1 MKQLLTLFLS
11 FTTIFTFSQNA
22 IKIIPTEINQVTV
35 YLSGAQ
41 ISRSKNIQ
49 VKKGKTEIVFHGIS
63 PQMDPSTIQIKVADG
78 IRILSISNELNYLNV
93 YTLEPKIKTIKD
105 SLEIIT
111 GLIQANSDQQD
122 AYNIEKKMMLQNQSI
137 GGSQNGVNI
146 DELNKGRE
154 FFYNN
159 ILRVNNELSKLR
171 KVKNELSASSG
182 RLNLTLRELN
192 YSNNNK
198 RYNIKVLV
206 DAAQDMSSL
215 FELKYL
221 VDMAGWEPVYDI
233 IAKDI
238 ASPITLKYK
247 AKAFNN
253 TSIKWEKVKLVLSS
267 ADPYRSANK
276 PNLLTWNL
284 DFNTYQFL
292 KTKGRANNTKGY
304 NEMQRR
310 NLIQDNKADGSA
322 MNFKEVLV
330 SEVSVDFDIDEPY
343 TIPCNSKP
351 YIIEISES
359 SLKAEYSHFAIPKI
373 ERNAF
378 LLASV
383 TGWED
388 LNLIEGPANIY
399 LDNRY
404 VGKSQINT
412 FNFDDTMDISLGRD
426 QKVLIERNE
435 KKEFHSRTFIG
446 TQRKESYVYEIKLK
460 NQHQV
465 PIHIEIQD
473 QYPISN
479 NGDIS
484 VLVQNISSA
493 EENEETGKLAWK
505 FDLDP
510 GAFKAY
516 ELSYT
521 IKYPKNKKV
530 ETSKIY
536 RTISCPSF

>member
-1 MKQLLTLFLS
+1 MKYIIFL
-11 FTTIFTFSQNA
+11 IFTSITTFIFSQ
-22 IKIIPTEINQVTV
+22 KITKNVQTEIDQVTV

-41 ISRSKNIQ
+41 ISRTENIQ
-49 VKKGKTEIVFHGIS
+49 LKKGKIEIVFEGIS
-63 PQMDPSTIQIKVADG
+63 PQMDPSTIQLKVEDG
-78 IRILSISNELNYLNV
+78 IRILLISNELNYLNV
-93 YTLEPKIKTIKD
+93 HVLEPKIKTIKD
-105 SLEIIT
+105 SLELIT
-111 GLIQANSDQQD
+111 DLLQANSDQQD
-122 AYNIEKKMMLQNQSI
+122 AYNTEKKMLLQNQSI
-137 GGSQNGVNI
+137 GGSQTGVNV
-146 DELNKGRE
+146 DELNKARE
-154 FFYNN
+154 FFYTN
-159 ILRVNNELSKLR
+159 IFRVNKELTKLR
-171 KVKNELSASSG
+171 KVNKDLSTASG
-182 RLNLTLRELN
+182 RLNQTLRELN

-198 RYNIKVLV
+198 RYHIKVLV
-206 DAAQDMSSL
+206 EAEKDVSSL

-221 VDMAGWEPVYDI
+221 VDRAGWEPVYDI

-253 TSIKWEKVKLVLSS
+253 TSINWNKVKLVLST

-276 PNLLTWNL
+276 PELLTWFL
-284 DFNTYQFL
+284 DFNTYGNLKSQGKFL
-292 KTKGRANNTKGY
+292 NTRGY
-304 NEMQRR
+304 NDMQRR
-310 NLIQDNKADGSA
+310 NAVQTADNSV
-322 MNFKEVLV
+322 NFKEVLV

-343 TIPCNSKP
+343 SIPCDSKP
-351 YIIEISES
+351 YMIDISES
-359 SLKAEYSHFAIPKI
+359 SLKAEYSHFAVPKI

-378 LLASV
+378 LLARV
-383 TGWED
+383 TGWEE
-388 LNLIEGPANIY
+388 LNLVEGPANIY

-460 NQHQV
+460 NQHNT

-473 QYPISN
+473 QYPISK
-479 NGDIS
+479 NGDIT
-484 VLVQNISSA
+484 VGVQNISSA
-493 EENEETGKLAWK
+493 NENEETGKLIWK
-505 FDLDP
+505 FDLEP
-510 GAFKAY
+510 GILKAY

-530 ETSKIY
+530 VTSKKF

>member
-1 MKQLLTLFLS
+1 MKYIIFL
-11 FTTIFTFSQNA
+11 IFTSITTFIFSQ
-22 IKIIPTEINQVTV
+22 KITKNVQTEIDQVTV

-41 ISRSKNIQ
+41 ISRTENIQ
-49 VKKGKTEIVFHGIS
+49 LKKGKIEIVFEGIS
-63 PQMDPSTIQIKVADG
+63 PQMDPSTIQLKVEDG
-78 IRILSISNELNYLNV
+78 IRILLISNELNYLNV
-93 YTLEPKIKTIKD
+93 HVLEPKIKTIKD
-105 SLEIIT
+105 SLELIT
-111 GLIQANSDQQD
+111 DLLQANSDQQD
-122 AYNIEKKMMLQNQSI
+122 AYNTEKKMLLQNQSI
-137 GGSQNGVNI
+137 GGSQTGVNV
-146 DELNKGRE
+146 DELNKARE
-154 FFYNN
+154 FFYTN
-159 ILRVNNELSKLR
+159 IFRVNKELTKLR
-171 KVKNELSASSG
+171 KVNKDLSTASG
-182 RLNLTLRELN
+182 RLNQTLRELN

-198 RYNIKVLV
+198 RYHIKVLV
-206 DAAQDMSSL
+206 EAEKDVSSL

-221 VDMAGWEPVYDI
+221 VDRAGWEPVYDI

-253 TSIKWEKVKLVLSS
+253 TSINWNKVKLVLST

-276 PNLLTWNL
+276 PELLTWFL
-284 DFNTYQFL
+284 DFNTYGNLKSQGKFL
-292 KTKGRANNTKGY
+292 NTRGY
-304 NEMQRR
+304 NDMQRR
-310 NLIQDNKADGSA
+310 NAVQTADNSV
-322 MNFKEVLV
+322 NFKEVLV

-343 TIPCNSKP
+343 SIPCDSKP
-351 YIIEISES
+351 YMIDISES
-359 SLKAEYSHFAIPKI
+359 SLKAEYSHFSVPKI

-378 LLASV
+378 LLARV
-383 TGWED
+383 TGWEE
-388 LNLIEGPANIY
+388 LNLVEGPANIY

-460 NQHQV
+460 NQHNT

-473 QYPISN
+473 QYPISK
-479 NGDIS
+479 NGDIT
-484 VLVQNISSA
+484 VGVQNISSA
-493 EENEETGKLAWK
+493 NENEETGKLIWK
-505 FDLDP
+505 FDLEP
-510 GAFKAY
+510 GILKAY

-530 ETSKIY
+530 VTSKKF

>member
-1 MKQLLTLFLS
+1 MNQLLTLLFSL
-11 FTTIFTFSQNA
+11 TMMLTFGQHSTKSIQS
-22 IKIIPTEINQVTV
+22 EIDQVTV

-41 ISRSKNIQ
+41 ISRSDNVQLKR
-49 VKKGKTEIVFHGIS
+49 GKTEIIFEGIS
-63 PQMDPSTIQIKVADG
+63 PQMDPSTIQLKVEEG
-78 IRILSISNELNYLNV
+78 IRILSISHELNYLNV
-93 YTLEPKIKTIKD
+93 HVLEPKIKTVKD
-105 SLEIIT
+105 SMDLIT
-111 GLIQANSDQQD
+111 DLLQANSDQQD
-122 AYNIEKKMMLQNQSI
+122 AYNTEKKMLLQNQSI
-137 GGSQNGVNI
+137 GGSQTGVNV
-146 DELNKGRE
+146 DELNKARE
-154 FFYNN
+154 FFYTN
-159 ILRVNNELSKLR
+159 ILRVNNELTKLR
-171 KVKNELSASSG
+171 KENRDLTTSSG
-182 RLNLTLRELN
+182 RLNQTLRELN

-198 RYNIKVLV
+198 RYHIKVLV
-206 DAAQDMSSL
+206 EAEQDLSSL

-221 VDMAGWEPVYDI
+221 VDRAGWEPVYDI

-238 ASPITLKYK
+238 TSPITLKYK

-253 TSIKWEKVKLVLSS
+253 TSINWNKVKLVLST

-276 PNLLTWNL
+276 PDLLTWHL

-292 KTKGRANNTKGY
+292 KIQGKANNTRGY
-304 NEMQRR
+304 NDMQLR
-310 NLIQDNKADGSA
+310 NAVQTEDNEVY
-322 MNFKEVLV
+322 FKEVLV

-343 TIPCNSKP
+343 SIPCNSKP
-351 YIIEISES
+351 YLIDISES
-359 SLKAEYSHFAIPKI
+359 SLKAEYSHFAVPKI

-378 LLASV
+378 LLARV

-388 LNLIEGPANIY
+388 LNLVEGPANIY

-473 QYPISN
+473 QYPISK
-479 NGDIS
+479 NGDIT
-484 VLVQNISSA
+484 VAVQDISSA
-493 EENEETGKLAWK
+493 EENEETGKLIWK
-505 FDLDP
+505 FDLQP
-510 GAFKAY
+510 GKLKAY

-530 ETSKIY
+530 VTKQQF